1 MDAGRPP
8 RIMKRSAGLVGGAR
22 VDRRPAEAAC
32 ERLGCYVKVGA
43 QSGGSRLG
51 TGESFQRRVPGGCV
65 VRAGSGGPRRRRRT
79 PRRSGHEGTVSLDEG
94 NLPTGESAGAWAWRA
109 VLRVCSCSVDAGGN
123 SRPVDMTDRG
133 NMESRL
139 LHNSPKSKQTT
150 FFGHGAHACEA

>member
-65 VRAGSGGPRRRRRT
+65 VRAGSGGPRRRR
-79 PRRSGHEGTVSLDEG
+79 PAVPGHEGQPLFGLTRGICQQGKVPGRGRGGRYYEYV
-94 NLPTGESAGAWAWRA
+94 RA
-109 VLRVCSCSVDAGGN
+109 V
-123 SRPVDMTDRG
+123 
-133 NMESRL
+133 
-139 LHNSPKSKQTT
+139 
-150 FFGHGAHACEA
+150 